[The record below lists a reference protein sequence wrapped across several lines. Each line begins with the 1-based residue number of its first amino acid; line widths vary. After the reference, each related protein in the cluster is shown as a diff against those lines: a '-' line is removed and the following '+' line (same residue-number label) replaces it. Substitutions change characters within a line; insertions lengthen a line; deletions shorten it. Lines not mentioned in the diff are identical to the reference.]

1 MESDGTRNK
10 LHSLEDVSSLLG
22 GTSVWTLRKHIAVG
36 NIRVT
41 RLGRRVF
48 VDEVEVSR
56 IQREGL
62 PSLSVTRCGRVLIPA
77 ESLQRLVP
85 EGAQSRSSVD
95 AERSRK

>member
-48 VDEVEVSR
+48 VDGSR
-56 IQREGL
+56 GIVYL
-62 PSLSVTRCGRVLIPA
+62 DPPTDLGRLERFAQAVLA
-77 ESLQRLVP
+77 
-85 EGAQSRSSVD
+85 G
-95 AERSRK
+95 